1 MVINYIV
8 THEPLNYDG
17 SQLQSLFAYKNF
29 GLMGD
34 SISVFRGSCRV
45 ELDEMVDMEDVLA
58 QDWIYSEDMLH
69 FIVEHFEM
77 DLEKTIIRQRLLI
90 ATIKETI
97 EEFGITTLRRS
108 GDDLYHED
116 KKLSVS
122 ISTLSPVS
130 TLIHCGLNVSN
141 KNTPIPTIG
150 LENLRI
156 HDVLAFG
163 ESVAKH
169 YCDEVTS
176 MRLARCK
183 VRGVQ

>member
-1 MVINYIV
+1 MNYRV
-8 THEPLNYDG
+8 HDKSLNYDG
-17 SQLQSLFAYKNF
+17 SQLQSLFAYKTF
-29 GLMGD
+29 GVMGD
-34 SISVFRGSCRV
+34 SISIFRGTCRV
-45 ELDEMVDMEDVLA
+45 EQNEMVDMEDVLA
-58 QDWIYSEDMLH
+58 EDWIYSEDMLH

-90 ATIKETI
+90 ATIKE
-97 EEFGITTLRRS
+97 ELEKLGVSTLRRS
-108 GDDLYHED
+108 GDDLYEAD

-141 KNTPIPTIG
+141 KNTPIPTVG
-150 LENLRI
+150 LTDL
-156 HDVLAFG
+156 HVQDVLAFG

-169 YCDEVTS
+169 YCAEVTS

>member
-1 MVINYIV
+1 MKYTVLR
-8 THEPLNYDG
+8 TPLNYDG

-34 SISVFRGSCRV
+34 SMSVFRGSCRV
-45 ELDEMVDMEDVLA
+45 EQDEMVDMEDVLA
-58 QDWIYSEDMLH
+58 KDWIYSEDMLH

-90 ATIKETI
+90 ATIKE
-97 EEFGITTLRRS
+97 ELERLGVRTLSRS
-108 GDDLYHED
+108 GDDLYEAD

-141 KNTPIPTIG
+141 LNTPIPTVG
-150 LENLRI
+150 LTDLKI
-156 HDVLAFG
+156 LDVLGFG
-163 ESVAKH
+163 ESVAKQ
-169 YCDEVTS
+169 YCAEVVS

-183 VRGVQ
+183 VRGVS

>member
-1 MVINYIV
+1 MKYIV
-8 THEPLNYDG
+8 LHKPLDYDG
-17 SQLQSLFAYKNF
+17 SQLQSLFTYKKF
-29 GLMGD
+29 GIMGD
-34 SISVFRGSCRV
+34 SISIFRGKCQV
-45 ELDEMVDMEDVLA
+45 EQNEMVDIEDVLA
-58 QDWIYSEDMLH
+58 HDWIYSEDMLH

-90 ATIKETI
+90 ATIKE
-97 EEFGITTLRRS
+97 ELEKVGVKTLRRS
-108 GDDLYHED
+108 GDDLYEDD

-150 LENLRI
+150 LANLNI
-156 HDVLAFG
+156 EDVLSFG
-163 ESVAKH
+163 ECVAKR

-176 MRLARCK
+176 MRFARCK

>member
-1 MVINYIV
+1 MKYFVL
-8 THEPLNYDG
+8 HKPLNYDG
-17 SQLQSLFAYKNF
+17 TQLQSLFAYKNF

-34 SISVFRGSCRV
+34 SMSIFRGTCQV
-45 ELDEMVDMEDVLA
+45 GENEMVDMEDVLA
-58 QDWIYSEDMLH
+58 EDWIYSEDMLH

-90 ATIKETI
+90 ATIKE
-97 EEFGITTLRRS
+97 ELEKLGVTTLSRR
-108 GDDLYHED
+108 GDDLYEED

-150 LENLRI
+150 LANLNI
-156 HDVLAFG
+156 LDVLAFG

-169 YCDEVTS
+169 YCDEVAS
-176 MRLARCK
+176 IRLARCK
-183 VRGVQ
+183 VRGVK

>member
-1 MVINYIV
+1 MKYIIL
-8 THEPLNYDG
+8 HKLLNYDG

-34 SISVFRGSCRV
+34 SMSIFRGACQV
-45 ELDEMVDMEDVLA
+45 EQNEMVDMEDVLA

-77 DLEKTIIRQRLLI
+77 DLEKTIIRQRLLM
-90 ATIKETI
+90 ATIKE
-97 EEFGITTLRRS
+97 ELEKLGVTTLNRH
-108 GDDLYHED
+108 GDDLYEED

-122 ISTLSPVS
+122 ICTLSPVS
-130 TLIHCGLNVSN
+130 TVIHCGLNVSN

-150 LENLRI
+150 LDNLHI
-156 HDVLAFG
+156 LDVLAFG
-163 ESVAKH
+163 ESVAKQ

-183 VRGVQ
+183 VRGVK

>member
-1 MVINYIV
+1 MKYFIEHN
-8 THEPLNYDG
+8 PLNYDG

-45 ELDEMVDMEDVLA
+45 EQNEMVDMEDVLA
-58 QDWIYSEDMLH
+58 KDWIYSEDMLH
-69 FIVEHFEM
+69 FIVEHFDM

-90 ATIKETI
+90 ATIKE
-97 EEFGITTLRRS
+97 ELEKLGVKTLSRS
-108 GDDLYHED
+108 GDDLYEGV

-141 KNTPIPTIG
+141 ANTPIPTIG
-150 LENLRI
+150 LVNLQI
-156 HDVLAFG
+156 HDVLGFG
-163 ESVAKH
+163 ESVAQH
-169 YCDEVTS
+169 YCNEFLS

-183 VRGVQ
+183 VRGVL

>member
-1 MVINYIV
+1 MKYLV
-8 THEPLNYDG
+8 HHQPLNYDG

-29 GLMGD
+29 GIMGD
-34 SISVFRGSCRV
+34 SISIFRGSCRV
-45 ELDEMVDMEDVLA
+45 EQNEMVDMEDVLA

-69 FIVEHFEM
+69 FIIEHFDM

-90 ATIKETI
+90 ATIKEKI
-97 EEFGITTLRRS
+97 EEIGIKTLNRS
-108 GDDLYHED
+108 GDDLYEGD

-130 TLIHCGLNVSN
+130 SLIHCGLNISN
-141 KNTPIPTIG
+141 KHTPIPTIG
-150 LENLRI
+150 LADLQI
-156 HDVLAFG
+156 QDSLSFG

-169 YCDEVTS
+169 YCDEFVS

-183 VRGVQ
+183 VRGVL

>member
-1 MVINYIV
+1 MEYIV
-8 THEPLNYDG
+8 LHKPLNYDG
-17 SQLQSLFAYKNF
+17 SQLQSLFTYKNF

-34 SISVFRGSCRV
+34 SMSIFRGSCRV
-45 ELDEMVDMEDVLA
+45 EQDEMVDMEDVLA

-90 ATIKETI
+90 STIKE
-97 EEFGITTLRRS
+97 ELEDLGVKTLSRN
-108 GDDLYHED
+108 GDDLYEAD

-150 LENLRI
+150 LRI
-156 HDVLAFG
+156 TGFITHVNR
-163 ESVAKH
+163 K
-169 YCDEVTS
+169 TS
-176 MRLARCK
+176 QYLSGDHWDYAGSTSPNSPDGRRN
-183 VRGVQ
+183 

>member
-1 MVINYIV
+1 MKYTVLR
-8 THEPLNYDG
+8 TPLNYDG

-34 SISVFRGSCRV
+34 SMSVFRGSCRV
-45 ELDEMVDMEDVLA
+45 EQDEMVDMEDVLA
-58 QDWIYSEDMLH
+58 KDWIYSEDMLH

-90 ATIKETI
+90 ATIKE
-97 EEFGITTLRRS
+97 ELERLGVRTLSRS
-108 GDDLYHED
+108 GDDLYEAD

-141 KNTPIPTIG
+141 LNTPIPTVG
-150 LENLRI
+150 LADLKI
-156 HDVLAFG
+156 QDVLGFG
-163 ESVAKH
+163 ESVAKQ
-169 YCDEVTS
+169 YCAEVGS

-183 VRGVQ
+183 VRGVS